1 MVDVAIVGIGIHPFG
16 RFDGVSGQDMGLF
29 AARQA
34 LKDAGVEWQDIQFA
48 FGGSQDAGEAD
59 TLVSRLG
66 LTGIPF
72 VNVAN
77 GCATAGSALAL
88 AANAIDT
95 GQYDLGLVVGF
106 DKHPRGAFAPDPSVL
121 GLGQWYGDI
130 GLMLTTQF
138 FAMKIKRYMHD
149 HDISLST
156 LAKVAVKAYANGAR
170 NPNAW
175 RRTPRTE
182 AEVLGARMLNYPLTQ
197 YMLCSPN
204 EGGAAVVVCRA
215 DHAHRYSPRPVYL
228 RGVGLRTR
236 RFGSFE
242 VMAPWL
248 PIEQADAPTVDAA
261 KACFEAAGIG
271 PEEVDVA
278 QIQDGEVG
286 AEIMHMAENGLCKDG
301 EQEALIQAGETQ
313 IGGRLPINTDGGLLA
328 NGEPIGA
335 SGLRQVY
342 ETVLQLRG
350 LAGERQ
356 VPGEPKV
363 GYTQVYGAPGTG
375 ATTLLTT

>member
-1 MVDVAIVGIGIHPFG
+1 MDVAIVGIGIHPFG

-34 LKDAGVEWQDIQFA
+34 LKDAGVEWQAVQFA
-48 FGGSQDAGEAD
+48 FGGSQDGGNAD

-72 VNVAN
+72 INVHN
-77 GCATAGSALAL
+77 GCATAGSALTL

-95 GQYDLGLVVGF
+95 GQYELGLVVGF
-106 DKHPRGAFAPDPSVL
+106 DKHPRGAFAPDPAIL
-121 GLGQWYGDI
+121 GLEQWYGEI

-138 FAMKIKRYMHD
+138 FAMKIRRYMHD
-149 HDISLST
+149 HDISQST
-156 LAKVAVKAYANGAR
+156 LAKVAVKAFANGAL

-182 AEVLGARMLNYPLTQ
+182 QDVLESRMLNYPLTQ

-204 EGGAAVVVCRA
+204 EGAAALVVCRA
-215 DHAHRYSPRPVYL
+215 DQAHRYTDHPVYL

-261 KACFEAAGIG
+261 KACFEVAGID
-271 PEEVDVA
+271 PAEVDVA
-278 QIQDGEVG
+278 QLQDGEVG

-313 IGGRLPINTDGGLLA
+313 IGGRMPINTDGGLLA

-350 LAGERQ
+350 QAGERQ
-356 VPGEPKV
+356 VPGSPKV
-363 GYTQVYGAPGTG
+363 GYTQVYGAPGVG